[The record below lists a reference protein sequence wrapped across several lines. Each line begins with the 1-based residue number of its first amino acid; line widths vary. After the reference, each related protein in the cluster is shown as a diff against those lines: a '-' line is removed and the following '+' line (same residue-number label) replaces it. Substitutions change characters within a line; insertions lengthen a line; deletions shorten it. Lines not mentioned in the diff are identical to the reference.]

1 MKREQE
7 ETMMTAK
14 LINVEGSKIK
24 IELTLELS
32 RSMLDTEINIQK
44 GLNEVGCI
52 ASKEALKYLDT
63 DGSPLKIGEE
73 TWKSKG
79 EQPKEYQTPYG
90 EVIIN
95 RHVYQRSVGG
105 KTYCP
110 LEREARI
117 IITSTPLFAKQVS
130 SKMSGMAGKEVKN
143 DLVENHGRKVALS
156 YIQRLSEAVG
166 SIVQAKEEAWSYAP
180 PKEEVKITTVGIGL
194 DGTCM
199 LMCEDGYREAMVGS
213 ISLYDS
219 EGERQHTIYLGAAPE
234 YGKKSF
240 LTRLEREIE
249 RVKKRYP
256 EAKFVGIADGAESN
270 WKFLEKQTEE
280 QILDFYHASGYLGA
294 LAEAL
299 HPNTVSKQKEWLT
312 ENCRELKHE
321 KGKAGELLNLMKEVK
336 EEKSHSKNL
345 SEKLQAAITYYENH
359 QHQMDYAEYLE
370 KKYPIGSGVTE
381 AACKTLVKQRLCC
394 SGMRWKEKGAGII
407 LSLRALVLTK
417 ERWSQF
423 WAKLDQ
429 YGFPVEP

>member
-1 MKREQE
+1 
-7 ETMMTAK
+7 MTAK
-14 LINVEGSKIK
+14 LISVDGSKIK

-44 GLNEVGCI
+44 SLNEVGCI
-52 ASKEALKYLDT
+52 ASQEALKYLDT

-73 TWKSKG
+73 IWKTKG
-79 EQPKEYQTPYG
+79 EQPKEYQIPYG
-90 EVIIN
+90 EVIVN
-95 RHVYQRSVGG
+95 RHVYQRSIGG

-117 IITSTPLFAKQVS
+117 IVTSTPLFAKQIS
-130 SKMSGMAGKEVKN
+130 SKMSSMAGKEVKN
-143 DLVENHGRKVALS
+143 DLSENHGRVVAIS

-166 SIVQAKEEAWSYAP
+166 SVVQAKEEAWSYAA
-180 PKEEVKITTVGIGL
+180 PKEDTQIATVGVGL

-199 LMCEDGYREAMVGS
+199 LICEDGYREAMVGTV
-213 ISLYDS
+213 SLYDS

-240 LTRLEREIE
+240 LERLEREIE
-249 RVKKRYP
+249 RAKKSYP
-256 EAKFVGIADGAESN
+256 EAKFVGIADGAETN
-270 WKFLEKQTEE
+270 WKFLEKHTHE
-280 QILDFYHASGYLGA
+280 QVLDFYHASGYLGTM
-294 LAEAL
+294 AEAL
-299 HPNTVSKQKEWLT
+299 YPNEKDKQKEWLT
-312 ENCRELKHE
+312 ENCHQLKHE
-321 KGKAGELLNLMKEVK
+321 EGFAEEVLNLMRQLKS
-336 EEKSHSKNL
+336 EKSHSKNIT
-345 SEKLQAAITYYENH
+345 EKLQAAITYYENH
-359 QHQMDYAEYLE
+359 QHQMNYAQYQE

-429 YGFPVEP
+429 YGFPVES

>member
-1 MKREQE
+1 
-7 ETMMTAK
+7 MTAK

-44 GLNEVGCI
+44 SLNEVGCI

-73 TWKSKG
+73 SWKSKG

-90 EVIIN
+90 EVVVN

-117 IITSTPLFAKQVS
+117 IVTSTPLFAKQVS
-130 SKMSGMAGKEVKN
+130 SKMSCMAGKEVKN
-143 DLVENHGRKVALS
+143 DLSENHSRFVATS
-156 YIQRLSEAVG
+156 CIQRLSEAVG
-166 SIVQAKEEAWSYAP
+166 SVVQVKEESWSYAS
-180 PKEEVKITTVGIGL
+180 PKEDTQIATVGVGL

-199 LMCEDGYREAMVGS
+199 LICEDRYREAMVGTV
-213 ISLYDS
+213 SLYDS

-234 YGKKSF
+234 YGKKTF
-240 LTRLEREIE
+240 LERLEREIE
-249 RVKKRYP
+249 RAKKSYP
-256 EAKFVGIADGAESN
+256 EAKFVGIADGAETN
-270 WKFLEKQTEE
+270 WKFLEKHTEE
-280 QILDFYHASGYLGA
+280 QVLDFYHSSGYLVA
-294 LAEAL
+294 MAEAL
-299 HPNTVSKQKEWLT
+299 YPDKKEKQKEWLT
-312 ENCRELKHE
+312 EICHKLKHE
-321 KGKAGELLNLMKEVK
+321 EGVAGEFLTLMRQLQS
-336 EEKSHSKNL
+336 EKSHSKNIT
-345 SEKLQAAITYYENH
+345 EKLQAAITYYENH
-359 QHQMDYAEYLE
+359 QHQMNYAQYRE

-417 ERWSQF
+417 DRWSQF